1 MRGAFLGGG
10 LKVSGEGDYPM
21 SLDIRS
27 HMPLA
32 VDLTIDDTMV
42 EKRMQRIEIALL
54 LGATSIAIV
63 LFSVVSVLIHLS

>member
-1 MRGAFLGGG
+1 M
-10 LKVSGEGDYPM
+10 SGVCVM

-32 VDLTIDDTMV
+32 IDATVDDEIS
-42 EKRMQRIEIALL
+42 ERRMQRIETALL
-54 LGATSIAIV
+54 IATTSVAIV

>member
-1 MRGAFLGGG
+1 
-10 LKVSGEGDYPM
+10 M
-21 SLDIRS
+21 SLDSQS

-32 VDLTIDDTMV
+32 VDSMIDDDLV

-54 LGATSIAIV
+54 LGATSIAVV